1 MKAGDIGNSTGT
13 GPARYGTIELG
24 WSGCHPSEFGIDLK
38 EFKKNSSELDN
49 NHLSNLL
56 TNSVRVSKEILPK
69 VGNAIETVF
78 ERIKIENNFN
88 FFVTADNNQANASC
102 SLMSSASRPDIVLTS
117 RLIELLSLEELQ
129 FVIGH
134 EVAHYV
140 YQHALYPNHNNV
152 EDRNLKLNI
161 LNLSR
166 AAEISADRIG
176 FLACNSL
183 EDSLRANFKLA
194 SGLSDKHFNFKP
206 STYLDQLRDLEDLGK
221 SSTELWSTHPSF
233 LIRMQ
238 SLIWFS
244 MTKEYHEFFDNKK
257 RGTYSLSE
265 VDEKL
270 DKKIKKVTGDELE
283 NSNKSIYE
291 SALIWGSLDIYL
303 SDKKFSKDEQD
314 EFSNRFGEKAKKA
327 ISLMKISNARD
338 MLDKKIDISFNDA
351 SKLLKTEKNKLV
363 EELKTIGKE
372 TGGDKMK
379 KLKILGKLLNI
390 LGIKKPVSF

>member
-1 MKAGDIGNSTGT
+1 M
-13 GPARYGTIELG
+13 
-24 WSGCHPSEFGIDLK
+24 
-38 EFKKNSSELDN
+38 
-49 NHLSNLL
+49 L
-56 TNSVRVSKEILPK
+56 TNSVRVDKEILPK
-69 VGNAIETVF
+69 VGEAIETVF
-78 ERIKIENNFN
+78 KRIKIENNFN
-88 FFVTADNNQANASC
+88 FFITADNNQANASC
-102 SLMSSASRPDIVLTS
+102 SLMSSASRPDIILTS
-117 RLIELLSLEELQ
+117 RLIELLSIEELQ

-176 FLACNSL
+176 FLACSSL
-183 EDSLRANFKLA
+183 EDALKANFKLA
-194 SGLSDKHFNFKP
+194 SGLSDKYFNFKP

-221 SSTELWSTHPSF
+221 SSSELWSTHPSF

-244 MTKEYHEFFDNKK
+244 MTKEYHDFFDQKK
-257 RGTYSLSE
+257 KGTYSLKE
-265 VDEKL
+265 VDKKL
-270 DKKIKKVTGDELE
+270 DFKMRKVTGDEIAK
-283 NSNKSIYE
+283 SNKEIYE
-291 SALIWGSLDIYL
+291 KALIWGSLDIYL

-314 EFSNRFGEKAKKA
+314 EFSKRFGANAKKA

-338 MLDKKIDISFNDA
+338 MLDKKIDLSFNEA
-351 SKLLKTEKNKLV
+351 SKLLKTEKDKLAD
-363 EELKTIGKE
+363 ELKIVGKK
-372 TGGDKMK
+372 TSGDKMK

-390 LGIKKPVSF
+390 LGLNKPVSF

>member
-1 MKAGDIGNSTGT
+1 MDFLDKYKYYKDD
-13 GPARYGTIELG
+13 
-24 WSGCHPSEFGIDLK
+24 PSEFGIDLK
-38 EFKKNSSELDN
+38 DFKKNSNELDN
-49 NHLSNLL
+49 SHLSNLL

-69 VGNAIETVF
+69 VGKAIETVF
-78 ERIKIENNFN
+78 KRIEIENNFN

-152 EDRNLKLNI
+152 DDRNLKLNI

-176 FLACNSL
+176 FLACNNL
-183 EDSLRANFKLA
+183 DNSLRANFKLA
-194 SGLSDKHFNFKP
+194 SGLSDKNFNFKP

-221 SSTELWSTHPSF
+221 SSSELWSTHPSF

-244 MTKEYHEFFDNKK
+244 MTKEYHEFFDIKK
-257 RGTYSLSE
+257 KGTYNLRE

-270 DKKIKKVTGDELE
+270 DQKIKKVTGDELE
-283 NSNKSIYE
+283 ISNKKIYE
-291 SALIWGSLDIYL
+291 NALIWGSLHIYL
-303 SDKKFSKDEQD
+303 SDKKFSKVEQN
-314 EFSNRFGEKAKKA
+314 EFSKRFGKNANKA
-327 ISLMKISNARD
+327 ISLLKISRARD
-338 MLDKKIDISFNDA
+338 MLDKKIETSFFEA
-351 SKLLKTEKNKLV
+351 SKLLKTEKNRLV
-363 EELKTIGKE
+363 EELKTVGKE

>member
-1 MKAGDIGNSTGT
+1 MDFLDKYKYHHDD
-13 GPARYGTIELG
+13 
-24 WSGCHPSEFGIDLK
+24 PSEFGIDLK
-38 EFKKNSSELDN
+38 EFKKNTNELDN
-49 NHLSNLL
+49 SHLSNLL

-69 VGNAIETVF
+69 VGSAIETVF

-176 FLACNSL
+176 FLACASL
-183 EDSLRANFKLA
+183 DASLKANFKLA

-221 SSTELWSTHPSF
+221 SSSELWSTHPSF

-244 MTKEYHEFFDNKK
+244 MTKEYHEFFDQKK
-257 RGTYSLSE
+257 KGSYRLSE
-265 VDEKL
+265 IDQKL
-270 DKKIKKVTGDELE
+270 ASKIKKITGDELE
-283 NSNKSIYE
+283 NSNKRIYE

-303 SDKKFSKDEQD
+303 SDKKFSKNEQE
-314 EFSNRFGEKAKKA
+314 EFSDRFGEKAKKA

>member
-1 MKAGDIGNSTGT
+1 MDFLDKYKYHKDD
-13 GPARYGTIELG
+13 PR
-24 WSGCHPSEFGIDLK
+24 EFGVELKDLK
-38 EFKKNSSELDN
+38 KTSNELDN
-49 NHLSNLL
+49 SHLSNLL
-56 TNSVRVSKEILPK
+56 TNSVRVDKEILPK
-69 VGNAIETVF
+69 VGEAIETVF
-78 ERIKIENNFN
+78 KRIKIENNFN
-88 FFVTADNNQANASC
+88 FFITADNNQANASC
-102 SLMSSASRPDIVLTS
+102 SLMSSASRPDIILTS
-117 RLIELLSLEELQ
+117 RLIELLSIEELQ

-176 FLACNSL
+176 FLACSSL
-183 EDSLRANFKLA
+183 EDALKANFKLA
-194 SGLSDKHFNFKP
+194 SGLSDKYFNFKP

-221 SSTELWSTHPSF
+221 SSSELWSTHPSF

-244 MTKEYHEFFDNKK
+244 MTKEYHDFFDQKK
-257 RGTYSLSE
+257 KGTYSLKE
-265 VDEKL
+265 VDKKL
-270 DKKIKKVTGDELE
+270 DFKMRKVTGDEIAK
-283 NSNKSIYE
+283 SNKEIYE
-291 SALIWGSLDIYL
+291 KALIWGSLDIYL

-314 EFSNRFGEKAKKA
+314 EFSKRFGANAKKA

-338 MLDKKIDISFNDA
+338 MLDKKIDLSFNEA
-351 SKLLKTEKNKLV
+351 SKLLKTEKDKLAD
-363 EELKTIGKE
+363 ELKIVGKK
-372 TGGDKMK
+372 TSGDKMK

-390 LGIKKPVSF
+390 LGLNKPVSF

>member
-1 MKAGDIGNSTGT
+1 MDFLDKYKYYKDD
-13 GPARYGTIELG
+13 
-24 WSGCHPSEFGIDLK
+24 PSEFGIDLK
-38 EFKKNSSELDN
+38 DFKKNSNELDN
-49 NHLSNLL
+49 SHLSNLL

-69 VGNAIETVF
+69 VGKAIETVF
-78 ERIKIENNFN
+78 KRIEIENNFN

-152 EDRNLKLNI
+152 DDRNLKLNI

-176 FLACNSL
+176 FLACNNL
-183 EDSLRANFKLA
+183 DNSLRANFKLA
-194 SGLSDKHFNFKP
+194 SGLSDKNFNFKP

-221 SSTELWSTHPSF
+221 SSSELWSTHPSF

-244 MTKEYHEFFDNKK
+244 MTKEYHEFFDIKK
-257 RGTYSLSE
+257 KGTYNLRE

-270 DKKIKKVTGDELE
+270 DQKIKKVTGDELE
-283 NSNKSIYE
+283 ILNKKIYE
-291 SALIWGSLDIYL
+291 NALIWGSLHIYL
-303 SDKKFSKDEQD
+303 SDKKFSKVEQN
-314 EFSNRFGEKAKKA
+314 EFSKRFGENANKA
-327 ISLMKISNARD
+327 ISLLKISSARD
-338 MLDKKIDISFNDA
+338 MLDKKIETSFFEA
-351 SKLLKTEKNKLV
+351 SKLLKTEKNRLV
-363 EELKTIGKE
+363 EELKTVGKE

>member
-1 MKAGDIGNSTGT
+1 MDFLDKYKYNKDD
-13 GPARYGTIELG
+13 
-24 WSGCHPSEFGIDLK
+24 PSEFGIDIK
-38 EFKKNSSELDN
+38 KFKNNSNELDN
-49 NHLSNLL
+49 SHLSNLL

-102 SLMSSASRPDIVLTS
+102 SLMSSASRPDIILTS

-140 YQHALYPNHNNV
+140 YQHALYPNYNNV
-152 EDRNLKLNI
+152 DDRNLKLNL

-183 EDSLRANFKLA
+183 EDSLKANFKLA

-244 MTKEYHEFFDNKK
+244 MTKEYHEFFDSKK
-257 RGTYSLSE
+257 KGTYSLSE
-265 VDEKL
+265 IDEKL
-270 DKKIKKVTGDELE
+270 DKKIKKVTGNELE
-283 NSNKSIYE
+283 ISNKSIYE

-303 SDKKFSKDEQD
+303 SDKKFSKVEQD
-314 EFSNRFGEKAKKA
+314 EFASRFGDKANKA

-363 EELKTIGKE
+363 EELKAIGNE

-390 LGIKKPVSF
+390 LGIKKPASF

>member
-1 MKAGDIGNSTGT
+1 MDFLDKYKYRNDD
-13 GPARYGTIELG
+13 
-24 WSGCHPSEFGIDLK
+24 PSEFGIDLK
-38 EFKKNSSELDN
+38 EFKKNTNELDN
-49 NHLSNLL
+49 SHLSNLL

-69 VGNAIETVF
+69 VGSAIETVF

-88 FFVTADNNQANASC
+88 FFVTADNNQENASC
-102 SLMSSASRPDIVLTS
+102 SLMSSASKPDIVLTS
-117 RLIELLSLEELQ
+117 RLIEGLSLEELQ

-176 FLACNSL
+176 FLACASL
-183 EDSLRANFKLA
+183 DASLKANFKLA

-221 SSTELWSTHPSF
+221 SSSELWSTHPSF

-257 RGTYSLSE
+257 KGTYILSE
-265 VDEKL
+265 VDKKL
-270 DKKIKKVTGDELE
+270 DIKIKKVIGDELE

>member
-1 MKAGDIGNSTGT
+1 MDFLDKYKYHKDD
-13 GPARYGTIELG
+13 PR
-24 WSGCHPSEFGIDLK
+24 EFGVELKDLK
-38 EFKKNSSELDN
+38 KASNELDN
-49 NHLSNLL
+49 SHLSNLL
-56 TNSVRVSKEILPK
+56 TNSVRVDKEILPK
-69 VGNAIETVF
+69 VGEAIETVF
-78 ERIKIENNFN
+78 KRIKIENNFN
-88 FFVTADNNQANASC
+88 FFITADNNQANASC
-102 SLMSSASRPDIVLTS
+102 SLMSSASRPDIILTS
-117 RLIELLSLEELQ
+117 RLIELLSIEELQ

-176 FLACNSL
+176 FLACSSL
-183 EDSLRANFKLA
+183 EDALKANFKLA
-194 SGLSDKHFNFKP
+194 SGLSDKYFNFKP

-221 SSTELWSTHPSF
+221 RSSELWSTHPSF

-244 MTKEYHEFFDNKK
+244 MTKEYHDFFDQKK
-257 RGTYSLSE
+257 KGTYSLKE
-265 VDEKL
+265 VDKKL
-270 DKKIKKVTGDELE
+270 DFKMRKVTGDEIAK
-283 NSNKSIYE
+283 SNKEIYE
-291 SALIWGSLDIYL
+291 KALIWGSLDIYL

-314 EFSNRFGEKAKKA
+314 EFSKRFGANAKKA

-338 MLDKKIDISFNDA
+338 MLDKKIDLSFNEA
-351 SKLLKTEKNKLV
+351 SKLLKTEKDKLAD
-363 EELKTIGKE
+363 ELKIVGKKTI
-372 TGGDKMK
+372 GDKMK

-390 LGIKKPVSF
+390 LGLNKPVSF

>member
-1 MKAGDIGNSTGT
+1 MDFLDKYKYNKDD
-13 GPARYGTIELG
+13 
-24 WSGCHPSEFGIDLK
+24 PSEFGIDI
-38 EFKKNSSELDN
+38 KKFNNNSNELDN
-49 NHLSNLL
+49 SHLSNLL

-102 SLMSSASRPDIVLTS
+102 SLMSSASRPDIILTS

-134 EVAHYV
+134 EVAHYI
-140 YQHALYPNHNNV
+140 YQHALYPNYNNV
-152 EDRNLKLNI
+152 DDRNLKLNL

-244 MTKEYHEFFDNKK
+244 MTKEYHEFFDSKK
-257 RGTYSLSE
+257 KGTYSLSE
-265 VDEKL
+265 IDEKL
-270 DKKIKKVTGDELE
+270 DKKIKKVTGNELE
-283 NSNKSIYE
+283 ISNKNIYE

-303 SDKKFSKDEQD
+303 SDKKFSKNEQD
-314 EFSNRFGEKAKKA
+314 EFANRFGEKAKKA

-338 MLDKKIDISFNDA
+338 MLDKKINVSFNDA

-363 EELKTIGKE
+363 DELKAIGKE

-390 LGIKKPVSF
+390 LGINKPVSF

>member
-1 MKAGDIGNSTGT
+1 MDFLDKYKYHHDD
-13 GPARYGTIELG
+13 
-24 WSGCHPSEFGIDLK
+24 PSEFGIDLK
-38 EFKKNSSELDN
+38 EFKKNTNELDN
-49 NHLSNLL
+49 SHLSNLL

-69 VGNAIETVF
+69 VGSAIETVF

-176 FLACNSL
+176 FLACASL
-183 EDSLRANFKLA
+183 DASLRANFKLA

-221 SSTELWSTHPSF
+221 SSSELWSTHPSF

-244 MTKEYHEFFDNKK
+244 MSKEYHEFFDQKK
-257 RGTYSLSE
+257 KGSYSLSE
-265 VDEKL
+265 IDEKL
-270 DKKIKKVTGDELE
+270 DSKIKKITGDELE
-283 NSNKSIYE
+283 NSNKRIYE

-303 SDKKFSKDEQD
+303 SDKKFSKDEQE

-338 MLDKKIDISFNDA
+338 MLDKKIDTSFIDA

>member
-1 MKAGDIGNSTGT
+1 MDFLDKYKYHHDD
-13 GPARYGTIELG
+13 
-24 WSGCHPSEFGIDLK
+24 PSEFGIDLK
-38 EFKKNSSELDN
+38 EFKKNTNELDN
-49 NHLSNLL
+49 SHLSNLL

-69 VGNAIETVF
+69 VGSAIETVF

-176 FLACNSL
+176 FLACASL
-183 EDSLRANFKLA
+183 DASLKANFKLA

-221 SSTELWSTHPSF
+221 SSSELWSTHPSF

-244 MTKEYHEFFDNKK
+244 MTKEYHEFFDQKK
-257 RGTYSLSE
+257 KGSYNLSE
-265 VDEKL
+265 IDQKL
-270 DKKIKKVTGDELE
+270 ASKIKKITGDELE

-338 MLDKKIDISFNDA
+338 MLDKKIDTSFNDA

>member
-1 MKAGDIGNSTGT
+1 MDFLDKFKYHKDD
-13 GPARYGTIELG
+13 PK
-24 WSGCHPSEFGIDLK
+24 EFGIDLNN
-38 EFKKNSSELDN
+38 FKKNSNELDN
-49 NHLSNLL
+49 SHLFANLL

-69 VGNAIETVF
+69 VGKAIEIVF
-78 ERIKIENNFN
+78 KRIEIENNFN

-102 SLMSSASRPDIVLTS
+102 SLMSTASRPDIVLTS

-194 SGLSDKHFNFKP
+194 SGLSDKNFNFKP

-221 SSTELWSTHPSF
+221 SSSELWSTHPSF

-244 MTKEYHEFFDNKK
+244 MTKEYHDFFDNKK
-257 RGTYSLSE
+257 KGTYNLSE

-270 DKKIKKVTGDELE
+270 DQKIKKVTGDELE
-283 NSNKSIYE
+283 ISNKGIYE
-291 SALIWGSLDIYL
+291 TALIWGSLDIYL
-303 SDKKFSKDEQD
+303 SDKKFSKVEQD
-314 EFSNRFGEKAKKA
+314 EFANRFGEKANKA
-327 ISLMKISNARD
+327 ISLLKMSRARD
-338 MLDKKIDISFNDA
+338 MLDKKIETSFSEA
-351 SKLLKTEKNKLV
+351 SKLLKTEKNRLV
-363 EELKTIGKE
+363 EELKTVGKE

>member
-1 MKAGDIGNSTGT
+1 MDFLDKYKYYKDD
-13 GPARYGTIELG
+13 
-24 WSGCHPSEFGIDLK
+24 PSEFGIDLK
-38 EFKKNSSELDN
+38 DFKKNSNELDN
-49 NHLSNLL
+49 SHLSNLL

-69 VGNAIETVF
+69 VGKAIETVF
-78 ERIKIENNFN
+78 KRIEIENNFN

-152 EDRNLKLNI
+152 DDRNLKLNI

-176 FLACNSL
+176 FLACNNL
-183 EDSLRANFKLA
+183 DNSLRANFKLA
-194 SGLSDKHFNFKP
+194 SGLSDKNFNFKP

-221 SSTELWSTHPSF
+221 SSSELWSTHPSF

-244 MTKEYHEFFDNKK
+244 MTKEYHEFFDIKK
-257 RGTYSLSE
+257 KGTYNLSE

-270 DKKIKKVTGDELE
+270 DQKIKKVTGDELE
-283 NSNKSIYE
+283 ISNKEIYE
-291 SALIWGSLDIYL
+291 KALIWGSLDIYL
-303 SDKKFSKDEQD
+303 SDKKFSKVEQD
-314 EFSNRFGEKAKKA
+314 EFANRFGEKANKA
-327 ISLMKISNARD
+327 ISLLKMSSARD
-338 MLDKKIDISFNDA
+338 MLDKKIDVSFSEA
-351 SKLLKTEKNKLV
+351 SKLLKTEKNRLV
-363 EELKTIGKE
+363 EELKTVGKE

>member
-1 MKAGDIGNSTGT
+1 MDFLDKFKYHKDD
-13 GPARYGTIELG
+13 PK
-24 WSGCHPSEFGIDLK
+24 EFGIDLNN
-38 EFKKNSSELDN
+38 FKKNSNELDN
-49 NHLSNLL
+49 SHLFANLL

-69 VGNAIETVF
+69 VGKAIETVF
-78 ERIKIENNFN
+78 KRIKIENNFN

-102 SLMSSASRPDIVLTS
+102 SLMSTASRPDIVLTS

-194 SGLSDKHFNFKP
+194 SGLSDKNFNFKP

-221 SSTELWSTHPSF
+221 SSSELWSTHPSF

-244 MTKEYHEFFDNKK
+244 MTKEYHDFFDNKK
-257 RGTYSLSE
+257 KGTYNLSE

-270 DKKIKKVTGDELE
+270 DQKIKKVTGDELE
-283 NSNKSIYE
+283 ISNKEIYE
-291 SALIWGSLDIYL
+291 KALIWGSLDIYL
-303 SDKKFSKDEQD
+303 SDKKFSKVEQD
-314 EFSNRFGEKAKKA
+314 EFANRFGKKANKA
-327 ISLMKISNARD
+327 ISLLKMSSARD
-338 MLDKKIDISFNDA
+338 MLDKKIDVSFSEA
-351 SKLLKTEKNKLV
+351 SKLLKTEKNRLV
-363 EELKTIGKE
+363 EELKTVGKE

>member
-1 MKAGDIGNSTGT
+1 MDFLDKYKYNKDD
-13 GPARYGTIELG
+13 
-24 WSGCHPSEFGIDLK
+24 PSEFGIDIK
-38 EFKKNSSELDN
+38 KFKDSANELDN
-49 NHLSNLL
+49 SHLSNLL

-102 SLMSSASRPDIVLTS
+102 SLMSSASRPDIILTS

-140 YQHALYPNHNNV
+140 YQHALYPNYNNV
-152 EDRNLKLNI
+152 DDRNLKLNL

-183 EDSLRANFKLA
+183 EDSLKANFKLA

-244 MTKEYHEFFDNKK
+244 MTKEYHEFFDSKK
-257 RGTYSLSE
+257 KGTYSLSE
-265 VDEKL
+265 IDEKL
-270 DKKIKKVTGDELE
+270 DKKIKKVTGNELE
-283 NSNKSIYE
+283 ISNKSIYE

-303 SDKKFSKDEQD
+303 SDKKFSKVEQD
-314 EFSNRFGEKAKKA
+314 EFASRFGTKANKA
-327 ISLMKISNARD
+327 ISLLKMSSARD
-338 MLDKKIDISFNDA
+338 MLDKKIDVSFTEA
-351 SKLLKTEKNKLV
+351 SKLLKTEKTKLV
-363 EELKTIGKE
+363 DELKAIGKE

-390 LGIKKPVSF
+390 LGVKNPVSF

>member
-1 MKAGDIGNSTGT
+1 MDFLDKYKYHKDD
-13 GPARYGTIELG
+13 P
-24 WSGCHPSEFGIDLK
+24 HEFGIELKDLK
-38 EFKKNSSELDN
+38 KDSSELDN
-49 NHLSNLL
+49 SHLSNLL

-69 VGNAIETVF
+69 VGSAIETVF
-78 ERIKIENNFN
+78 DRIKIENNFN

-176 FLACNSL
+176 FLACANLDASL
-183 EDSLRANFKLA
+183 KANFKLA

-221 SSTELWSTHPSF
+221 SSSELWSTHPSF

-244 MTKEYHEFFDNKK
+244 MSKEYHEFFDQKK
-257 RGTYSLSE
+257 KGSYSLSE
-265 VDEKL
+265 IDEKL
-270 DKKIKKVTGDELE
+270 DSKIKKITGDELE
-283 NSNKSIYE
+283 NSNKRIYE

-327 ISLMKISNARD
+327 ISLMKISNARG
-338 MLDKKIDISFNDA
+338 MLDKKIDTSFNDA

>member
-1 MKAGDIGNSTGT
+1 MDFLDKYKYHKDD
-13 GPARYGTIELG
+13 P
-24 WSGCHPSEFGIDLK
+24 HEFGIELK
-38 EFKKNSSELDN
+38 DFKKDSNELDN
-49 NHLSNLL
+49 SHLSNLL

-69 VGNAIETVF
+69 VGSAIETVF
-78 ERIKIENNFN
+78 DRIKIENNFN

-176 FLACNSL
+176 FLACANLDASL
-183 EDSLRANFKLA
+183 KANFKLA

-221 SSTELWSTHPSF
+221 SSSELWSTHPSF

-244 MTKEYHEFFDNKK
+244 MSKEYHEFFDQKK
-257 RGTYSLSE
+257 KGSYSLSE
-265 VDEKL
+265 IDEKL
-270 DKKIKKVTGDELE
+270 DSKIKKITGDELE
-283 NSNKSIYE
+283 NSNKRIYE

-303 SDKKFSKDEQD
+303 SDKKFSKDEQE

-327 ISLMKISNARD
+327 ISLMKISNARG
-338 MLDKKIDISFNDA
+338 MLDKKIATSFNDA

-390 LGIKKPVSF
+390 LGINKPVSF

>member
-1 MKAGDIGNSTGT
+1 MDFLDKYKYHKD
-13 GPARYGTIELG
+13 GPR
-24 WSGCHPSEFGIDLK
+24 EFGIEPKDLK
-38 EFKKNSSELDN
+38 KDSSELDN

-56 TNSVRVSKEILPK
+56 TNSVKVSKEILPK
-69 VGNAIETVF
+69 VGSAIETVF

-176 FLACNSL
+176 FLACANLDASL
-183 EDSLRANFKLA
+183 KANFKLA

-221 SSTELWSTHPSF
+221 SSSELWSTHPSF

-244 MTKEYHEFFDNKK
+244 MSNEYHEFFDQKK
-257 RGTYSLSE
+257 KGSYSLSE
-265 VDEKL
+265 IDEKL
-270 DKKIKKVTGDELE
+270 DFKIKKITGDELE
-283 NSNKSIYE
+283 NSNKRIYE

-303 SDKKFSKDEQD
+303 SDKKFSKDEQE

-338 MLDKKIDISFNDA
+338 MLDKKIDTSFNDA
-351 SKLLKTEKNKLV
+351 SKLLKTEKNKLA

>member
-1 MKAGDIGNSTGT
+1 MDFLDKYKYHHDD
-13 GPARYGTIELG
+13 
-24 WSGCHPSEFGIDLK
+24 PSEFGIDLK
-38 EFKKNSSELDN
+38 EFKKNTNELDN
-49 NHLSNLL
+49 SHLSNLL

-69 VGNAIETVF
+69 VGSAIETVF

-176 FLACNSL
+176 FLACASL
-183 EDSLRANFKLA
+183 DASLRANFKLA

-221 SSTELWSTHPSF
+221 SSSELWSTHPSF

-244 MTKEYHEFFDNKK
+244 MSKEYHEFFDQKK
-257 RGTYSLSE
+257 KGSYSLSE
-265 VDEKL
+265 IDKKL
-270 DKKIKKVTGDELE
+270 DSKIKKITGDEVE
-283 NSNKSIYE
+283 NSNKRIYE

-314 EFSNRFGEKAKKA
+314 EFSKRFGEKAKKA

-338 MLDKKIDISFNDA
+338 MLDKKIDTSFSDA

-372 TGGDKMK
+372 TSGDKMK

>member
-1 MKAGDIGNSTGT
+1 MDFLDKFKYHKDD
-13 GPARYGTIELG
+13 
-24 WSGCHPSEFGIDLK
+24 PSEFGIDLK
-38 EFKKNSSELDN
+38 EFKKKTSELDN
-49 NHLSNLL
+49 SHLSNLL
-56 TNSVRVSKEILPK
+56 TNSVRVDREILPK
-69 VGNAIETVF
+69 VGKAVDVVF
-78 ERIKIENNFN
+78 KRIKIENVFN
-88 FFVTADNNQANASC
+88 FFITADNNQANASC
-102 SLMSSASRPDIVLTS
+102 SLMSSASRPDIILTS

-140 YQHALYPNHNNV
+140 YQHALYPNFNNV
-152 EDRNLKLNI
+152 DDRNLKLNI

-176 FLACNSL
+176 FLSCANL

-221 SSTELWSTHPSF
+221 SSYELWSTHPSF

-244 MTKEYHEFFDNKK
+244 MTKEYHAFF
-257 RGTYSLSE
+257 
-265 VDEKL
+265 
-270 DKKIKKVTGDELE
+270 DKKIKGTYDLKEVDKKLDLKIKKITGDELE
-283 NSNKSIYE
+283 KSNTDIYE
-291 SALIWGSLDIYL
+291 RALIWGSLNIYL
-303 SDKKFSKDEQD
+303 SDKKFTKTEQE
-314 EFSNRFGEKAKKA
+314 EFGKRFGEKSKKA
-327 ISLMKISNARD
+327 ISLLKVSNARD
-338 MLDKKIDISFNDA
+338 ILDQKIDESFKDA
-351 SKLLKTEKNKLV
+351 AKLLKTDKNKLV
-363 EELKTIGKE
+363 EELKLVGKE

-390 LGIKKPVSF
+390 LGIKKPVNF

>member
-1 MKAGDIGNSTGT
+1 MDFLDKYKYHHDD
-13 GPARYGTIELG
+13 
-24 WSGCHPSEFGIDLK
+24 PSEFGIDLK
-38 EFKKNSSELDN
+38 EFKKNTNELDN
-49 NHLSNLL
+49 SHLSNLL

-69 VGNAIETVF
+69 VGSAIETVF

-176 FLACNSL
+176 FLACASL
-183 EDSLRANFKLA
+183 DASLRANFKLA

-221 SSTELWSTHPSF
+221 SSSELWSTHPSF

-244 MTKEYHEFFDNKK
+244 MTKEYHEFFDQKK
-257 RGTYSLSE
+257 KGSYSLSE
-265 VDEKL
+265 IDQKL
-270 DKKIKKVTGDELE
+270 DSKIKKITGDELE
-283 NSNKSIYE
+283 NSNKRIYE

-303 SDKKFSKDEQD
+303 SDKKLSKNEQE
-314 EFSNRFGEKAKKA
+314 EFSDRFGEKAKKA

-338 MLDKKIDISFNDA
+338 MLDKKIDTSFNDA

-390 LGIKKPVSF
+390 LGIKKPISF

>member
-1 MKAGDIGNSTGT
+1 MDFLDKYKYHKDD
-13 GPARYGTIELG
+13 
-24 WSGCHPSEFGIDLK
+24 PSEFGIDLK
-38 EFKKNSSELDN
+38 EFKKNSNELDN
-49 NHLSNLL
+49 SHLSNLL

-69 VGNAIETVF
+69 VGSAIETVF

-134 EVAHYV
+134 EVAHFV

-176 FLACNSL
+176 FLACASL
-183 EDSLRANFKLA
+183 DASLKANFKLA

-221 SSTELWSTHPSF
+221 SSSELWSTHPSF

-244 MTKEYHEFFDNKK
+244 MSKEYHEFFDQKK
-257 RGTYSLSE
+257 KGSYSLSE
-265 VDEKL
+265 IDEKL
-270 DKKIKKVTGDELE
+270 DSKIKKITGDELE
-283 NSNKSIYE
+283 NSNKRIYE

-303 SDKKFSKDEQD
+303 SDKKFSKDEQE
-314 EFSNRFGEKAKKA
+314 EFANRFGEKAKKA

-338 MLDKKIDISFNDA
+338 MLDKKIDTSFNDA

-390 LGIKKPVSF
+390 LGLKKPVSF

>member
-1 MKAGDIGNSTGT
+1 MDFLDKYKYHKDD
-13 GPARYGTIELG
+13 P
-24 WSGCHPSEFGIDLK
+24 HEFGIELK
-38 EFKKNSSELDN
+38 DFKKDSSELDN
-49 NHLSNLL
+49 SHLSNLL

-69 VGNAIETVF
+69 VGSAIETVF

-176 FLACNSL
+176 FLACANLDASL
-183 EDSLRANFKLA
+183 KANFKLA

-221 SSTELWSTHPSF
+221 SSSELWSTHPSF

-244 MTKEYHEFFDNKK
+244 MSKEYHEFFDQKK
-257 RGTYSLSE
+257 KGSYSLSE
-265 VDEKL
+265 IDEKL
-270 DKKIKKVTGDELE
+270 DSKIKKITGDELE
-283 NSNKSIYE
+283 NSNKRIYE

-303 SDKKFSKDEQD
+303 SDKKFSKDEQE

-338 MLDKKIDISFNDA
+338 MLDKKIDTSFSDA

-372 TGGDKMK
+372 TSGDKMK

>member
-1 MKAGDIGNSTGT
+1 MDFLDKYKYHKDD
-13 GPARYGTIELG
+13 PR
-24 WSGCHPSEFGIDLK
+24 EFGIEPKDLK
-38 EFKKNSSELDN
+38 KDSSELDN

-69 VGNAIETVF
+69 VGSAIETVF
-78 ERIKIENNFN
+78 DRIKIENNFN

-176 FLACNSL
+176 FLACANLDASL
-183 EDSLRANFKLA
+183 KANFKLA

-221 SSTELWSTHPSF
+221 SSSELWSTHPSF

-244 MTKEYHEFFDNKK
+244 MSKEYHEFFDKK
-257 RGTYSLSE
+257 KKGSYSLSE
-265 VDEKL
+265 IDEKL
-270 DKKIKKVTGDELE
+270 DSKIKKITGDELE
-283 NSNKSIYE
+283 NSNKRIYE

-303 SDKKFSKDEQD
+303 SDKKFSKDEQE

-327 ISLMKISNARD
+327 ISLMKISNARS
-338 MLDKKIDISFNDA
+338 MLDKKIDTSFNDA
-351 SKLLKTEKNKLV
+351 SRLLKTEKNKLV

>member
-1 MKAGDIGNSTGT
+1 MDFLEKFKYYKDN
-13 GPARYGTIELG
+13 
-24 WSGCHPSEFGIDLK
+24 PSEFGIEPKD
-38 EFKKNSSELDN
+38 FKKNSNELDN

-56 TNSVRVSKEILPK
+56 TNSVRVSKDILPK

-78 ERIKIENNFN
+78 DRIKIENIFN

-140 YQHALYPNHNNV
+140 YQHALYPNHNNID
-152 EDRNLKLNI
+152 DRNLKLNV

-176 FLACNSL
+176 FLACASL
-183 EDSLRANFKLA
+183 EDSLKANFKLA
-194 SGLSDKHFNFKP
+194 SGLSDKYFNFKP

-221 SSTELWSTHPSF
+221 SSSELWSTHPSF

-244 MTKEYHEFFDNKK
+244 MTNEYHEFFDRKK
-257 RGTYSLSE
+257 KGTYTL
-265 VDEKL
+265 DEIDKKL
-270 DKKIKKVTGDELE
+270 DLKIKKVTGDEL
-283 NSNKSIYE
+283 NRSNKRIYE

-303 SDKKFSKDEQD
+303 SDKKFSKSEQD
-314 EFSNRFGEKAKKA
+314 EFAKRFGENAKKA
-327 ISLMKISNARD
+327 VSLLKVSNARD
-338 MLDKKIDISFNDA
+338 ILDKKIDTSFNEA
-351 SKLLKTEKNKLV
+351 AQLIKTEKIKLV
-363 EELKTIGKE
+363 EELKTVGKE

-379 KLKILGKLLNI
+379 KLKILRKLLNI